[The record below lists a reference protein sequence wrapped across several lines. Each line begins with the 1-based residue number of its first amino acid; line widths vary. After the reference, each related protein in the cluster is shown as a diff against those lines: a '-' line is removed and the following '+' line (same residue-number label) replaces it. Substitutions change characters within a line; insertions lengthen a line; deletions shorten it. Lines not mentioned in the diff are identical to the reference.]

1 MILSVCP
8 NPSVD
13 VFVWIDAIHP
23 GKVNRATLEDHFPG
37 GKGVHVALAC
47 AEMGEEVTIM
57 GCWGGPTGEWIKH
70 ECLRKGIQST
80 GIEVP
85 EWSRICQS
93 FKSEGEFDET
103 EILGVG
109 PAITS
114 QQQDEF
120 IVRFRQL
127 LPAFSSVSMS
137 GSWPQGSSPDVYA
150 RLIQLCQQ
158 HKLPVF
164 LDCSGR
170 ELELALKVRPYAVH
184 VNSTEAGALFGRSA
198 PEILAAELAGHCS
211 LAAITVGV
219 EGLYLTD
226 GKEMVHGK
234 VDVEHCFSAVG
245 SGDCLMAGLMIA
257 TQEKLDLHD
266 SARMGVACGA
276 ANCLS
281 RELGILRKTDVD
293 ALYPR
298 VKVKPMKL
306 RK

>member
-23 GKVNRATLEDHFPG
+23 GKVNRATREDHFPG

-47 AEMGEEVTIM
+47 TEMGEEVTLM
-57 GCWGGPTGEWIKH
+57 GFWGGPTGDWIKH
-70 ECLRKGIQST
+70 ECLRKGIEST
-80 GIEVP
+80 GIQVP

-93 FKSEGEFDET
+93 FKSEGAFDET

-120 IVRFRQL
+120 MGKFRQL

-137 GSWPQGSSPDVYA
+137 GSWPQGSSPDAYA
-150 RLIQLCQQ
+150 RLIQLCHQR
-158 HKLPVF
+158 KLPVF
-164 LDCSGR
+164 LDCSGQ
-170 ELELALKVRPYAVH
+170 ELELALKERPYAVH
-184 VNSTEAGALFGRSA
+184 LNSAEAAALFGRSG
-198 PEILAAELAGHCS
+198 PEKLAAELAGYCS
-211 LAAITVGV
+211 LAAITAGK
-219 EGLYLTD
+219 EGLYLSN
-226 GKEMVHGK
+226 GKKMVHGK

-245 SGDCLMAGLMIA
+245 SGDCLMAGLMVA
-257 TQEKLDLHD
+257 TLAKQDLHD

-276 ANCLS
+276 ANCLN
-281 RELGILRKTDVD
+281 RELGILHRSDVD
-293 ALYPR
+293 ELLPR
-298 VKVKPMKL
+298 VELKPMKL